1 MFAEEWWLYRAVP
14 EEKGLEMTGIVE
26 EGLCRTAAG
35 EEEPCNTAAGGRFGK
50 SVGKYWD
57 VYFVT
62 VSVVHCQLY
71 TTRLHLGSS

>member
-1 MFAEEWWLYRAVP
+1 MTVP
-14 EEKGLEMTGIVE
+14 EEQGLEMTGTVE

-35 EEEPCNTAAGGRFGK
+35 EEGPCNTVAGGRFGK

-62 VSVVHCQLY
+62 VSVDHCQLR
-71 TTRLHLGSS
+71 TKRLRLGSS